1 MGVKDLKDRLLESLN
16 PSAFSLNSSQ
26 GIVFLLIVIILI
38 YSFYKHAIKAVGW
51 LCGILIVYEVF
62 YCLSLTGLNSY
73 IPLSTVFKH
82 DVLVSIAQL
91 FVGTPICDG
100 LLYVAAFIG
109 RLTSHIWSLCGW
121 IVKGLWFLV
130 VEIGDLLKDAWNACW
145 QHEGR

>member
-1 MGVKDLKDRLLESLN
+1 MGIKDLKDRLLESLN

-26 GIVFLLIVIILI
+26 GIVFLLLIIILV

-51 LCGILIVYEVF
+51 LGGILIVYEAF
-62 YCLSLTGLNSY
+62 YCLSLTGLNNY

-109 RLTSHIWSLCGW
+109 RLMTRIWSLCRW
-121 IVKGLWFLV
+121 IVEGLWFLV
-130 VEIGDLLKDAWNACW
+130 VEIGNMLKDTWNAF
-145 QHEGR
+145 

>member
-1 MGVKDLKDRLLESLN
+1 MGIKDLKDRLLESLN

-26 GIVFLLIVIILI
+26 GIVFLLLIIILV

-51 LCGILIVYEVF
+51 LCGILIVYEAF
-62 YCLSLTGLNSY
+62 YCLSLTGLNNY

-109 RLTSHIWSLCGW
+109 RLMTRIWSLCGW
-121 IVKGLWFLV
+121 IVEGLWFLV
-130 VEIGDLLKDAWNACW
+130 VEISNMLKDTWNAF
-145 QHEGR
+145 